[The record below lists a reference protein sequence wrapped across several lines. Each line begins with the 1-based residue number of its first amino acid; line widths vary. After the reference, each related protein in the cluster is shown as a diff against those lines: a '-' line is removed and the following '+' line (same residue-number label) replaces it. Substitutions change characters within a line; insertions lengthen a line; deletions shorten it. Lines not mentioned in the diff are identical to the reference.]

1 MKRLFCKGEGASFKW
16 VMADNKAEALK
27 LLGEGTHQ
35 PDPDDL
41 RHLWM
46 SERLYDKTPQ
56 EIQTMFGITRQALS
70 LWRQKAG
77 ADLPLR
83 SEHMAAQ
90 KREAIKAL
98 LSPDKTPMDIAK
110 EVHCTTE
117 LVKEIAA
124 EAGVKLANRQQK
136 KPEDDEII
144 RLSQGR
150 TWRQL
155 AEVCGVS
162 LPTLRH
168 YVYARP
174 AMAESIRARI
184 VYEQFGAPSHGRV
197 DVDKLVEMYES
208 GQTAYAISKHFGTE
222 SVTIIYWLKKL
233 GIYKQ
238 TA

>member
-16 VMADNKAEALK
+16 LMVENKAEALK
-27 LLGEGTHQ
+27 LLGDGARQ

-46 SERLYDKTPQ
+46 SEKLYEKTPQ

-70 LWRQKAG
+70 LWRIKAG

-83 SEHMAAQ
+83 SDHMAAQ

-110 EVHCTTE
+110 EIHVSSE
-117 LVKEIAA
+117 LVKEVAA
-124 EAGVKLANRQQK
+124 EMGVRLASRRQK
-136 KPEDDEII
+136 KPDDDEIV

-155 AEVCGVS
+155 AEECGVS

-174 AMAESIRARI
+174 ALAERIRSRI
-184 VYEQFGAPSHGRV
+184 VYEQFGAPSHGRI

-208 GQTAYAISKHFGTE
+208 GLTPYAISKHFGTE